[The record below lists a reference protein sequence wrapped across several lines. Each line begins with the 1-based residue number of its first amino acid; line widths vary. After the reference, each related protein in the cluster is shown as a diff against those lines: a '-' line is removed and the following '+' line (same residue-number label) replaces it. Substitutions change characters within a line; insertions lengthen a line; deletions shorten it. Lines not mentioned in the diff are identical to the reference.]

1 MFQSAHF
8 DSLVKRFHEN
18 KLPHAFL
25 LETNDY
31 DKCYIDL
38 FKFIKLINCPNEY
51 KDNCSLDNCNLCNL
65 IDTNN
70 LPSLFIIDTDTL
82 SIKIDKINELKEKF
96 STKPVFSKYNV
107 YVIKEADKLNASSG
121 NALLKFLEE
130 PDDDIIGFF
139 VTNNSERIIST
150 IKSRCQV
157 INCTYDI
164 AGFNI
169 DDEML
174 DNIKIFLNSIYNNKD
189 DILCTKNVIDLYSE
203 RADLELFFKKMLYY
217 FNECYFG
224 KRKDLIPMVR
234 NIKKE
239 NIINIIVL
247 IEEILKYILSNVNI
261 DLILDKFVI
270 EMRKY
275 YE

>member
-1 MFQSAHF
+1 MFISTQF
-8 DSLVKRFHEN
+8 NSLVKRFHEN

-31 DKCYIDL
+31 NKCFNDVLNFVKI
-38 FKFIKLINCPNEY
+38 INCSNEFN
-51 KDNCSLDNCNLCNL
+51 DNCSLDSCNLCNL
-65 IDTNN
+65 IDCNN
-70 LPSLFIIDTDTL
+70 LPSLFIIETDSL
-82 SIKIDKINELKEKF
+82 NIKIDKINELKEKF
-96 STKPVFSKYNV
+96 STKPVFSRFNV
-107 YVIKEADKLNASSG
+107 YIIKEAEKLNSSSG

-139 VTNNSERIIST
+139 ITNNTERVIST

-157 INCTYDI
+157 INCNYGNID
-164 AGFNI
+164 FDI

-174 DNIKIFLNSIYNNKD
+174 DNIKIFLNNIYKNKD
-189 DILCTKNVIDLYSE
+189 DILCTKSIIDLYPE
-203 RADLELFFKKMLYY
+203 RSDLEMFFKKMLYY
-217 FNECYFG
+217 FKECYFEE
-224 KRKDLIPMVR
+224 RKDKIPLL
-234 NIKKE
+234 KE
-239 NIINIIVL
+239 ISKNNIINIMDL
-247 IEEILKYILSNVNI
+247 IENILKYILSNVNI